1 MHKAIGLAIAAAALS
16 GSAMAADLPLRAP
29 VVARAPL
36 AYNWTGIYLGINGG
50 YAWGNQDPFDVITN
64 RFDSFSDRLNGWT
77 FGGTMGAQ
85 VQVAHVVLGLETDL
99 DWANIKGSAQHTPTI
114 FGTPLP
120 FTVNADFK
128 IPYVSTARLRAGYAA
143 DSWLFYVTAGAA
155 LLGND
160 TTLTSVAGAPCGTA
174 VNILL
179 PNNQLNCSGTKHR
192 IGGTGG
198 AGVEYGLTPNLSV
211 KAEYLYIAAA
221 SLEISH
227 INEVRMGLNYRF
239 GG

>member
-1 MHKAIGLAIAAAALS
+1 
-16 GSAMAADLPLRAP
+16 
-29 VVARAPL
+29 
-36 AYNWTGIYLGINGG
+36 
-50 YAWGNQDPFDVITN
+50 
-64 RFDSFSDRLNGWT
+64 
-77 FGGTMGAQ
+77 
-85 VQVAHVVLGLETDL
+85 
-99 DWANIKGSAQHTPTI
+99 
-114 FGTPLP
+114 
-120 FTVNADFK
+120 
-128 IPYVSTARLRAGYAA
+128 
-143 DSWLFYVTAGAA
+143 
-155 LLGND
+155 
-160 TTLTSVAGAPCGTA
+160 